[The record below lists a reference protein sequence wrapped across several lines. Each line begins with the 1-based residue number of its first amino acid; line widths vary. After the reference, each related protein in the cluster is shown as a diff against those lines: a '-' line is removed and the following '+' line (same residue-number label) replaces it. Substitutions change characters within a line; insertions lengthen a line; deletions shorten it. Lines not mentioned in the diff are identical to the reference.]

1 METYCVSRVIHMCNV
16 TLLKRYSLVV
26 PSPVPSAPKV
36 QRWRYIVPLLYRFVV
51 HIYGPGQVER
61 LQQSKKQ
68 SLSKAIGIRN
78 KELDSFVVPFL
89 KADWRPPISNHN
101 QLSHRPWLS

>member
-1 METYCVSRVIHMCNV
+1 METHCVSRVIHMCYV

-61 LQQSKKQ
+61 LKTEQKTECYPKLLVQQTES
-68 SLSKAIGIRN
+68 
-78 KELDSFVVPFL
+78 
-89 KADWRPPISNHN
+89 
-101 QLSHRPWLS
+101 